1 MEINK
6 IIKHIE
12 TGIRRLERWETKTFN
27 INILEYIIKRNIIL
41 TENNYI
47 EVLKILNKKY
57 ENKYKITLVKTNVKI
72 DNNLQYIFSFKII

>member
-1 MEINK
+1 METNK

-12 TGIRRLERWETKTFN
+12 TIIRRLERWETKTFN